1 MSDAVRLK
9 TIKAVKAA
17 HFVKKEYNDS
27 TVSTKATASTSKR
40 SAPKKGASFA
50 KV

>member
-1 MSDAVRLK
+1 MRLQ

-17 HFVKKEYNDS
+17 HFVKKDDDDS
-27 TVSTKATASTSKR
+27 TISTKATASTSKR